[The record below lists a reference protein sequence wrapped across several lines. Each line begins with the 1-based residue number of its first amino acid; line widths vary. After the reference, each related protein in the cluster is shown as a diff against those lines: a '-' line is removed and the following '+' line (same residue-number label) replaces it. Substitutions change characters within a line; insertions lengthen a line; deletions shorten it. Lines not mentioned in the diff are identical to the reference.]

1 MTRFLRTKDSRGN
14 EEKPVIVVTETRG
27 WTQLDSHNVVNQNFE
42 SQFKQASKMI
52 TSTRLENRITPKKH
66 IVYRG
71 VLEILK
77 GSHSRAMLGGTS

>member
-1 MTRFLRTKDSRGN
+1 MLDVSEEPTR
-14 EEKPVIVVTETRG
+14 
-27 WTQLDSHNVVNQNFE
+27 LDSHNVVNQNFE
-42 SQFKQASKMI
+42 SQFKQVSKMI
-52 TSTRLENRITPKKH
+52 TSTRLENRITTPKKH